1 MKTVAFRYIPAA
13 LLLIALI
20 WALSQFGDM
29 AYLDFVR

>member
-1 MKTVAFRYIPAA
+1 MKNERPVIA
-13 LLLIALI
+13 LLFIALI